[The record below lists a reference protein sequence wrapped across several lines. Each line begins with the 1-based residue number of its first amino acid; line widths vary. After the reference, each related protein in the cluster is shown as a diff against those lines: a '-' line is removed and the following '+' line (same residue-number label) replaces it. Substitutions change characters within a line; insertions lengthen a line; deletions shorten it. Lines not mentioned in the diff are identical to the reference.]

1 MPTWNIDIKQQ
12 KKGSGYIV
20 AGYSSGHPPDD
31 EAYIIFISKIHTIH
45 ITRHG
50 LSIQAGDN
58 YSTHR
63 FDMPESDRKAVL
75 DFIVEEQRNKPLIS
89 NEAIKSNARNTEA
102 TNSRLEEIQELLSAQ
117 HKQISANQILL
128 DSMLKELIKPK
139 PKKSQ
144 TALILK
150 HGGFA

>member
-1 MPTWNIDIKQQ
+1 MPEWTIDIKQQ

-31 EAYIIFISKIHTIH
+31 EAHIIFISKIHTIG

-58 YSTHR
+58 YSKHR

-75 DFIVEEQRNKPLIS
+75 DFILEEQRNKLLIS
-89 NEAIKSNARNTEA
+89 TEAIKSNQTA
-102 TNSRLEEIQELLSAQ
+102 TNSRLEEIQALLSAQ
-117 HKQISANQILL
+117 DKQISANQILL

-144 TALILK
+144 TASILK
-150 HGGFA
+150 HAGFA